1 MKKLLLSFSLLTVG
15 FSYAQEYYPN
25 SIVPLGWVHPMNE
38 EKIVKDPVTNEG
50 AFMSLFNKPGTA
62 ADLSY
67 SEAGNSVK
75 IEKKDEV
82 GAFSSVSFS
91 PFQDTDMDPIEST
104 VDISNSPYVYLRMK
118 GDIDTKVTVS
128 LKDNS
133 YNPLMGST
141 DWDKDAYNESIVCED
156 YRWYK
161 FDYSGNSN
169 SLDGIKSIELVIN
182 NGVNS
187 SALLWIDSL
196 ILGDAN
202 YEPSIPKALAELRW
216 DFSLDVPWFTSAD
229 PNGTPI
235 EDNVLELDTGNF
247 FKAIIAATSGADKG
261 VQFSINDGSVN
272 STLDISENAAVRAMI
287 KGSVGDTVRI
297 NLFNGSSFAW
307 VDSYQVHVFTTND
320 YEEVILDYSAV
331 AGELTEASLVEMV
344 LNPSSQVSGEFFIK
358 ELTVGDYDADGC
370 EAPVVDGLASKFNT
384 KTLIDV
390 YPNPVNGGLVNFGKD
405 LHTVSVI
412 DAMGVLRM
420 TYDETSSLDVSSLE
434 AGMYI
439 IHSEEGFVKLLV
451 K

>member
-1 MKKLLLSFSLLTVG
+1 MT
-15 FSYAQEYYPN
+15 ED
-25 SIVPLGWVHPMNE
+25 
-38 EKIVKDPVTNEG
+38 KITKDPVTNEG
-50 AFMSLFNKPGTA
+50 AYMSSHANPGGA
-62 ADLSY
+62 LSY
-67 SEAGNSVK
+67 KEEGNSLK
-75 IEKKDEV
+75 IEKTDV
-82 GAFSSVSFS
+82 IGAFASVSFET
-91 PFQDTDMDPIEST
+91 FDATGENAIQATIDIENEPT
-104 VDISNSPYVYLRMK
+104 VYLKMR
-118 GDIDTKVTVS
+118 GTEGSKVTIN
-128 LKDNS
+128 LKDNAF
-133 YNPLMGST
+133 NALLD
-141 DWDKDAYNESIVCED
+141 DWDAAVYNETIVCESF
-156 YRWYK
+156 RWYK
-161 FDYSGNSN
+161 FDYSGSTET
-169 SLDGIKSIELVIN
+169 LDAIRSIEIVIN

-187 SALLWIDSL
+187 AATVWIDSL
-196 ILGDAN
+196 VIGEVN
-202 YEPSIPKALAELRW
+202 YEPSIPKPLDELKW

-247 FKAIIAATSGADKG
+247 FKATIAATSGADKG
-261 VQFSINDGSVN
+261 VQFSINDGSAN
-272 STLDISENAAVRAMI
+272 STLDISENATLKAMI
-287 KGSVGDTVRI
+287 KGTIGDTVRI
-297 NLFNGSSFAW
+297 NIFNGPSFTW
-307 VDSYQVHVFTTND
+307 VDSYQIHVFTTND

-331 AGELTEASLVEMV
+331 AAQLTEASLVEMV